1 MQTGNNNMD
10 KKLRQLENQ
19 SLPDLSKQDQHWQQ
33 MQQLLQPGVPADTT
47 PLSKKGMRKWLP
59 WVLAACIIGIL
70 TFTGYKLLSRT
81 QQAGKNI
88 ATVPIPLNIKNSTNA
103 GVNMPAPVPI
113 ENNTAGSKMNG
124 NKKQV
129 SAPKVTYIGRPVSR
143 DTAIPAPVV
152 TNQPVQSK
160 KETVTLAGFFQQLEK
175 KPQQIVIDPGIDNL
189 VKGTAGSALMIPAN
203 TFDAQSRVTI
213 LLKEYYTYEDIITN
227 KLSTTSN
234 LDPLVTGGMIHIQAF
249 ADGKEIRI
257 NPGMSIRWFIPDT
270 SQRMNGM
277 ELFTGTVENKQMLHV
292 RYQSRD
298 TMDVSGKLEFINW
311 VPEKQSFSNGYLQT
325 SVKVLDLK
333 DNPYHTRET
342 KKGVIGKFHISN
354 DPKISRKELQQ
365 ELKDKYGYYKVKLRN
380 WGDDRHRVSL
390 SRKASPI
397 SGDDYSVSYEDVGDS
412 AWISSKLAARYKLKA
427 TDSITYTTNAVLI
440 SQGSYVKKSFAN
452 VNLNALSSRF
462 SVDVRTLGW
471 INCDRFYKSNE
482 PKMDYFVNVGD
493 TAANY
498 YSVLVFEKMKSM
510 IMGYPS
516 GNRVVFPNLPKGIK
530 AKVMCVGIRDGKT
543 VAAVAALPAGGNS
556 IDQLK
561 FEDISPASFRE
572 QAAMIDK

>member
-1 MQTGNNNMD
+1 
-10 KKLRQLENQ
+10 
-19 SLPDLSKQDQHWQQ
+19 
-33 MQQLLQPGVPADTT
+33 
-47 PLSKKGMRKWLP
+47 
-59 WVLAACIIGIL
+59 
-70 TFTGYKLLSRT
+70 
-81 QQAGKNI
+81 
-88 ATVPIPLNIKNSTNA
+88 
-103 GVNMPAPVPI
+103 
-113 ENNTAGSKMNG
+113 
-124 NKKQV
+124 
-129 SAPKVTYIGRPVSR
+129 
-143 DTAIPAPVV
+143 
-152 TNQPVQSK
+152 
-160 KETVTLAGFFQQLEK
+160 
-175 KPQQIVIDPGIDNL
+175 
-189 VKGTAGSALMIPAN
+189 
-203 TFDAQSRVTI
+203 
-213 LLKEYYTYEDIITN
+213 
-227 KLSTTSN
+227 
-234 LDPLVTGGMIHIQAF
+234 MIHIQAF

>member
-1 MQTGNNNMD
+1 MD

-19 SLPDLSKQDQHWQQ
+19 SLPDLSKQDQHWRQ

-47 PLSKKGMRKWLP
+47 PLSKKGLRKWGP
-59 WVLAACIIGIL
+59 WILAACILGIL
-70 TFTGYKLLSRT
+70 SVTAYKLVNRP
-81 QQAGKNI
+81 QQKEENITAAPVPAATKN
-88 ATVPIPLNIKNSTNA
+88 NTNPE
-103 GVNMPAPVPI
+103 VHVPAPAPI
-113 ENNTAGSKMNG
+113 ENNTAASKMNG
-124 NKKQV
+124 NKVQV
-129 SAPKVTYIGRPVSR
+129 SAPKVTYIGRPVSG

-175 KPQQIVIDPGIDNL
+175 QPQQIVIDPGIDNL

-234 LDPLVTGGMIHIQAF
+234 LDPLITGGMLHIQAF

-277 ELFTGTVENKQMLHV
+277 ELFTGNVERKPIMYA

-298 TMDVSGKLEFINW
+298 TLDVSGKLEFINW

-380 WGDDRHRVSL
+380 WGDDRYRTSL

-412 AWISSKLAARYKLKA
+412 AWISPKLAARYKLKA
-427 TDSITYTTNAVLI
+427 TDSITYTTNAVLV